1 MGAQKLAL
9 VLTAAGTSARFSS
22 GRGSPAADS
31 VKKEYEALQSPLFP
45 EQKGGTVLSCAADA
59 FLTALDDEP
68 NFIFSR
74 LIITLPPCRGHRAKA
89 LKALRASA
97 CTLRML
103 EKASLEPEFVEGGS
117 DRRESVLRA
126 LEHLAG
132 GNEPDIVLVHDAARP
147 FVSPAL
153 VHRVLELCA
162 EKGAAAPA
170 VPPVDTYKEAEQTDG
185 RIVRHLE
192 RSRLAAVQTPQGFYF
207 KPLLDAHRR
216 ACSDSKSY
224 TDDTEIWGAYAGD
237 VFLCEGERSNMKIT
251 YKEDLPSSPAVSVLP
266 AVPVYRTGLGTDTHR
281 LVENR
286 PLLIGGVHIPFEK
299 GELAHSDGDV
309 LLHAI
314 TDALLGAAALG
325 DIGELFP
332 PSDNRWKDADS
343 ALLLKAAWERVQKAG
358 WLLENLDCVIT
369 IEKPK
374 MLPWRAAVQKRIAG
388 ILGCETGRIFV
399 KAKTAEGMGDIGE
412 GKAVGAQCVCLLR
425 LHAD

>member
-9 VLTAAGTSARFSS
+9 ILTAAGSSARFSS
-22 GRGSPAADS
+22 GVCAAS
-31 VKKEYEALQSPLFP
+31 GAPLKKEYEALQSLLFP
-45 EQKGGTVLSCAADA
+45 EQKGGTVLSCAAEA
-59 FLTALDDEP
+59 FLSAIDNTTD
-68 NFIFSR
+68 FIFSHFV
-74 LIITLPPCRGHRAKA
+74 ITLPPEASHREKA
-89 LKALRASA
+89 LQALYAGSFVQD
-97 CTLRML
+97 ML
-103 EKASLEPEFVEGGS
+103 AHSGLFPEFVEGGG

-126 LEHLAG
+126 LEYLAG
-132 GNEPDIVLVHDAARP
+132 EKEPDIVLVHDAARP

-153 VHRVLELCA
+153 IRRVLNLCA

-170 VPPVDTYKEAEQTDG
+170 VPPVDTYKEVEQTDG

-192 RSRLAAVQTPQGFYF
+192 RSRLAAVQTPQAFYF
-207 KPLLDAHRR
+207 KPLLDAHRK
-216 ACSDSKSY
+216 ACSDGKTY

-251 YKEDLPSSPAVSVLP
+251 YKEDLPAPAASVSPVM
-266 AVPVYRTGLGTDTHR
+266 PVFRTGLGCDTHR
-281 LVENR
+281 LIENR

-332 PSDNRWKDADS
+332 PSDDKWKGADS
-343 ALLLKAAWERVQKAG
+343 ACLLKAAWERVQKAG

-374 MLPWRAAVQKRIAG
+374 MLPWRKAVQERIAA
-388 ILGCETGRIFV
+388 ILGCETERIFV
-399 KAKTAEGMGDIGE
+399 KAKTAEGIGDIGE
-412 GKAVGAQCVCLLR
+412 GMAVGAQCVCLLR
-425 LHAD
+425 MRAG